1 MAETRPSKPV
11 KAPASKSTAKPK
23 AKPKKRARDNDA
35 EDGSGSRKRKKSAFD
50 QDDLDLDLE
59 AGLNTKIASL
69 DSMLLADHLAQKTRR
84 FGTDLKPVELSALD
98 ISPNAIADSSSF
110 SETRNLENLPAF
122 LEAHAKD
129 PKALG
134 DAAKENGSPH
144 TIVVT
149 GAGLRAAEVV
159 RAVRKFQSK
168 NVTVGKLFAKHIKI
182 EETKKFLE
190 SHRTGVAVGTPQ
202 RLSDLA
208 ESGILKLDK
217 LERLVVDASH
227 IDQKKRGIMD
237 MKETMIPLARW
248 LTRAEFKERYADPEQ
263 SLQLLFY

>member
-1 MAETRPSKPV
+1 MAENKP
-11 KAPASKSTAKPK
+11 AKRARAVPK
-23 AKPKKRARDNDA
+23 AK
-35 EDGSGSRKRKKSAFD
+35 SAYE
-50 QDDLDLDLE
+50 QEDLDLDLE
-59 AGLNTKIASL
+59 AGLNKKIASL

-84 FGTDLKPVELSALD
+84 FGTDLRPVELSALD
-98 ISPNAIADSSSF
+98 ISPNAIKDSSSF
-110 SETRNLENLPAF
+110 SEPRNLENLPAF
-122 LEAHAKD
+122 LEAHAEN
-129 PKALG
+129 PMMLG

-144 TIVVT
+144 TIIVT
-149 GAGLRAAEVV
+149 GAGLRAAELA

-190 SHRTGVAVGTPQ
+190 SHRTGVAVGTPV
-202 RLSDLA
+202 RLNDLV
-208 ESGILKLDK
+208 ESGTLKLDK

-237 MKETMIPLARW
+237 MKETMIPLVRW
-248 LTRAEFKERYADPEQ
+248 LSRTEFKERYADPER